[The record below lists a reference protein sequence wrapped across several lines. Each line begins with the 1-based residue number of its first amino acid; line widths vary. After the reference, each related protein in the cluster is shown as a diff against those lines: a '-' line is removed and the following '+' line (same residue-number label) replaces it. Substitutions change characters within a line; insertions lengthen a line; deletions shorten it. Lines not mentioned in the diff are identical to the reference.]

1 MVARIDR
8 DRHRR
13 LSLTYLDSTFERF
26 DLNSPVLSLSLP
38 LVHKSYPNA
47 LTRDFVDNL
56 LPEEPAR
63 STIASNFQL
72 ESSDTF
78 GLLGELRNEC
88 AGALVIQ
95 YPDSQPPLSS
105 ADPSL
110 ATPVDDE
117 TVAAR
122 LRALPRSPLGI
133 NNEIRLS
140 LPGAQ
145 SKLLLTRLEDG
156 RWALPTLGV
165 PSTHILKPPITDQ
178 RFPFSVDN
186 EYFCMRLA
194 AHAGLPV
201 AEVDRTEFEDIPVLI
216 IKRFDRQWQQGRL
229 LRIHQEDSCQATG
242 ISVRHKYQ
250 ANGGPSLRRVAG
262 VVSEHGVRSDLL
274 SLLRL
279 VTFNVAIGNCDAHGK
294 NFTLLHLAEG
304 IRLAPG
310 YDLMSTLVYP
320 EHDRQMGMFID
331 DVQTVDRVR
340 FERIVSEAMSWGVG
354 KDLVEETVHAVLDR
368 LSEAF
373 EATADEIGTLYAD
386 LARTI
391 RSQIQ
396 RLA

>member
-1 MVARIDR
+1 
-8 DRHRR
+8 
-13 LSLTYLDSTFERF
+13 
-26 DLNSPVLSLSLP
+26 
-38 LVHKSYPNA
+38 
-47 LTRDFVDNL
+47 
-56 LPEEPAR
+56 
-63 STIASNFQL
+63 
-72 ESSDTF
+72 
-78 GLLGELRNEC
+78 
-88 AGALVIQ
+88 LVIQ
-95 YPDSQPPLSS
+95 HPDSQPPLAS

-110 ATPVDDE
+110 ATPVEDK
-117 TVAAR
+117 TVAAH

-133 NNEIRLS
+133 NDEVRLS

-156 RWALPTLGV
+156 RWALPTSGV
-165 PSTHILKPPITDQ
+165 PSTHILKPPIADQ

-201 AEVDRTEFEDIPVLI
+201 AEVDRAEFEGIPVLI
-216 IKRFDRQWQQGRL
+216 IKRFDRQWQEGRL

-242 ISVRHKYQ
+242 ISVRYKYQ
-250 ANGGPSLRRVAG
+250 ANGGPSLRRLAG
-262 VVSEHGVRSDLL
+262 VVSEYGVRTDLL

-331 DVQTVDRVR
+331 EIQIVDRLR
-340 FERIVSEAMSWGVG
+340 SERIVSEAMNWGVDKG
-354 KDLVEETVHAVLDR
+354 QAEETIYAVLDR
-368 LSEAF
+368 LSEALA
-373 EATADEIGTLYAD
+373 ATVDEIGKPYID
-386 LARTI
+386 LTRTI

-396 RLA
+396 RLASTSKPGISKQSYLLGSPHDTPPHLNP